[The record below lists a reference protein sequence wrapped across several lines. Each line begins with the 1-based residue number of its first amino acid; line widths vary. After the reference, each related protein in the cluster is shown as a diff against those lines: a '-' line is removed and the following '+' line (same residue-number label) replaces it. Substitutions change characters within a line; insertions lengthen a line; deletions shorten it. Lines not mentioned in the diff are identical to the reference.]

1 MEKYKEQ
8 ETIAA
13 ISTAYGESGIGIVR
27 MSGPASLE
35 ILLGLFR
42 TAKGSPLRADDIQ
55 PRRMYYGDILDPK
68 SGKTLDEVL
77 CVYMKGPRT
86 YTAEDLAEIHC
97 HGSLV
102 SLRSILSA
110 CFQLGARPAE
120 PGEFT
125 KRAFLNGRID
135 LSQAEGVI
143 DLIRARSD
151 KGFEVALGQVEGSL
165 SRRVEEIRARLKDL
179 VVLLTVNMDY
189 PDEDVEEAT
198 YEKIED
204 SLKQIDDEL
213 LKLLEFSKEGRI
225 LREGFSVTIVG
236 KPNVGKSSL
245 LNFFL
250 REERAIVTEIPGTT
264 RDTIEEQVSL
274 NGISIKLTDT
284 AGIRESQDAVERL
297 GIQRSKEAFNKADL
311 LLFLLDAS
319 MPLSEEDRALAQLLR
334 NRRCIVLLNKAD
346 LPGVVAEQE
355 VSALLPEATVLT
367 TSLTEGIGLSLL
379 EETIGEWITGGKVRR
394 KEDVLV
400 TNLRHIDL
408 IRKAQGETAEALA
421 MAGRREAIDFIE
433 VNARAA
439 FDYLGEIT
447 GQTAGDEILE
457 EIFSRFCLGK

>member
-1 MEKYKEQ
+1 MHTYREE

-27 MSGPASLE
+27 MSGPSSLE
-35 ILLGLFR
+35 IFRGLFR
-42 TAKGSPLRADDIQ
+42 PSEGKTLSADDIL
-55 PRRMYYGDILDPK
+55 PRRMYYGHILDPK
-68 SGKTLDEVL
+68 TGRILDEAL
-77 CVYMKGPRT
+77 CVYMKGPRS
-86 YTAEDLAEIHC
+86 YTAEDLVEIQC

-102 SLRSILSA
+102 SLRGILSA
-110 CFQLGARPAE
+110 CFARGARPAE

-135 LSQAEGVI
+135 LAQAEAVI

-151 KGFEVALGQVEGSL
+151 KSFEAAMGQMEGML
-165 SRRVEEIRARLKDL
+165 SRRVERIRNSLKEL

-189 PDEDVEEAT
+189 PDEDIEEAT
-198 YEKIED
+198 FDRMEK
-204 SLKQIDDEL
+204 SLMQIDNEL
-213 LKLLEFSKEGRI
+213 LKLLEYSKEGQI

-250 REERAIVTEIPGTT
+250 REDRAIVTEIPGTT

-274 NGISIKLTDT
+274 NGIPIKLTDT
-284 AGIRESQDAVERL
+284 AGIRESEDLVERL

-311 LLFLLDAS
+311 LLFLVDAS
-319 MPLSEEDRALAQLLR
+319 QPLSREDRELAGLLGD
-334 NRRCIVLLNKAD
+334 RRCIVLLNKAD
-346 LPGVVAEQE
+346 LPGIITEEDMAR
-355 VSALLPEATVLT
+355 LLPRAVVLS
-367 TSLTEGIGLSLL
+367 TSLTEGAGLSRL
-379 EETIGEWITGGKVRR
+379 EETITEWITGGKVRR

-408 IRKAQGETAEALA
+408 IRRAREEIREALV
-421 MAGRREAIDFIE
+421 MTRSREAMDFIE